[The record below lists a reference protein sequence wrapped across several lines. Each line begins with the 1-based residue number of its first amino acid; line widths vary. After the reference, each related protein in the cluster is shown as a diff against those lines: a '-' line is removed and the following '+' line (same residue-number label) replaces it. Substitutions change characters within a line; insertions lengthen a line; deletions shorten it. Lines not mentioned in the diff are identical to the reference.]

1 MMAESDAPPEAYSHY
16 VAIDF
21 GTAGSSIA
29 FATST
34 SEKIHLYSDWQKAK
48 ETKKTGVD
56 IKVPTILLLD
66 PEKNLEL
73 IGNDALY
80 VYQTKNVKNKG
91 RFGDYYLFDRFKMSL
106 HKEDPKTV
114 MKYCIKLS

>member
-1 MMAESDAPPEAYSHY
+1 MAVSDLQSEAYSHY

-34 SEKIHLYSDWQKAK
+34 SEKIHLYSDWQKA
-48 ETKKTGVD
+48 TAAKKTGVD

-66 PEKNLEL
+66 PEKNLESV
-73 IGNDALY
+73 GNDALH
-80 VYQTKNVKNKG
+80 VYQTKNVKKKE
-91 RFGDYYLFDRFKMSL
+91 RLGDYYLFDRFKMSL
-106 HKEDPKTV
+106 HKEDPKMV
-114 MKYCIKLS
+114 ININNL